1 MEMEEATAPPVT
13 PPQDAPRHSLNPFL
27 SMQDM
32 QDLAGPP
39 EYPGP
44 PELTK
49 SVDVPQQV
57 QIEDNGKM
65 EVDRVEIAVSGDTN
79 PFRRTVAE
87 KEETGWRV
95 DQGKQ

>member
-1 MEMEEATAPPVT
+1 MEMEEAPAPPLT
-13 PPQDAPRHSLNPFL
+13 PPKDAARNSLNPFL

-49 SVDVPQQV
+49 SVDVQLLV
-57 QIEDNGKM
+57 QLEDNGKM
-65 EVDRVEIAVSGDTN
+65 EVDKVEIAVTGDTN

-95 DQGKQ
+95 DQGK